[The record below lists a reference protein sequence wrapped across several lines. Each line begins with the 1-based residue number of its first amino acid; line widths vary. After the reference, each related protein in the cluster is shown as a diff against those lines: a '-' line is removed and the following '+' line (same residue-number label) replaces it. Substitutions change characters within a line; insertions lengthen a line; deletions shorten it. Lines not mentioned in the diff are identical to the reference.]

1 MRRHRTIIAG
11 LVVLTL
17 SLTAAPA
24 AAQSCTSAIR
34 GSVPPGFTPNSLV
47 LASYTGEPGSLLLSG
62 LAGLVAFS
70 RWLRRLGK
78 PRGGR

>member
-1 MRRHRTIIAG
+1 MRCHRIIIAG
-11 LVVLTL
+11 FVVLTL

-24 AAQSCTSAIR
+24 AAQT
-34 GSVPPGFTPNSLV
+34 FTPSSLV
-47 LASYTGEPGSLLLSG
+47 LASYTPEPGTLLLSG

>member
-24 AAQSCTSAIR
+24 AAQTCTSAK
-34 GSVPPGFTPNSLV
+34 FTPNSLV